1 MTPVTIKSWANP
13 SQDRSSYTSPTFI
26 FIPLKKKTGNSKKKI
41 P

>member
-26 FIPLKKKTGNSKKKI
+26 FIPLKKKLATVRKKI
-41 P
+41 T